1 LQQLSWKLQKRLA
14 SGQDAVQNQTST
26 LLKPHQTV
34 SNLLS
39 EAALH
44 TTKAGMAQQR
54 LLREGPNIKL
64 FKARRNSLK
73 SVLQKLA
80 SKTFKK
86 IRWLMWWPLNS
97 ACLLCVLMAAPE
109 RSWPTIHNAPLKA
122 LQVLADQQINFK
134 RLSNQFC
141 NSLAG
146 KKQCTSNH

>member
-1 LQQLSWKLQKRLA
+1 
-14 SGQDAVQNQTST
+14 
-26 LLKPHQTV
+26 
-34 SNLLS
+34 LLS

-54 LLREGPNIKL
+54 LLREGPNSKL